1 MIHNIVIVE
10 NKEYQAV
17 NDLDD
22 KGCEGCALSALRCVY
37 AACEYN
43 KRGDGVDAVYKYHYK
58 PTTSELTNY
67 AAAIRFDAVGG
78 V

>member
-17 NDLDD
+17 SNLD
-22 KGCEGCALSALRCVY
+22 CENCAFCNNSAMCEHMAC
-37 AACEYN
+37 AASER
-43 KRGDGVDAVYKYHYK
+43 KDRTIAIFKPHYK

-67 AAAIRFDAVGG
+67 TAAIRFDAVGG
-78 V
+78 E